1 MRDTTRDTQLNQ
13 ELNGIYTDINHLSEN
28 IPSVIKAHL
37 ANLDE
42 IDSLDNADL
51 LVVFDDSEG
60 EFKVVTLADLK
71 TFVTS

>member
-13 ELNGIYTDINHLSEN
+13 ELNGIYTDINHLSGN